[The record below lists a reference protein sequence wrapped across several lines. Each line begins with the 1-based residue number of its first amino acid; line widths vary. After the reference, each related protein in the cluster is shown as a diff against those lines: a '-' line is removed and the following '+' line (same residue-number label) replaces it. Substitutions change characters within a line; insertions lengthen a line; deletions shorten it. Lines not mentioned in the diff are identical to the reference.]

1 MDFGGVRVETGQ
13 GGLLGV
19 PVTSDGL
26 VTGVFECRQW
36 WVDYWGSLSAV
47 TWCLNQPHAACGQ
60 SDYSE
65 AWRSHR
71 PCC

>member
-36 WVDYWGSLSAV
+36 WVDYWGSLSPSPGA
-47 TWCLNQPHAACGQ
+47 
-60 SDYSE
+60 
-65 AWRSHR
+65 
-71 PCC
+71 

>member
-26 VTGVFECRQW
+26 VTGVFEWRQW
-36 WVDYWGSLSAV
+36 CVHYWGSVSGV
-47 TWCLNQPHAACGQ
+47 TWNLNQPHAANG
-60 SDYSE
+60 
-65 AWRSHR
+65 
-71 PCC
+71 